1 MCNVYQSNDHHY
13 STYQIITEVYF
24 KEKAL
29 RSVLNI
35 HYQIFNQILL
45 ISDPIIAVQNDLDSS
60 LDKSELSS
68 RLDET
73 ISEPDESF
81 SEDHSP
87 ACSPGYITSPS
98 GVTVELLGQ
107 DLWKKFYKLGTE
119 MIITKAGR

>member
-1 MCNVYQSNDHHY
+1 MS
-13 STYQIITEVYF
+13 
-24 KEKAL
+24 
-29 RSVLNI
+29 
-35 HYQIFNQILL
+35 NQILF
-45 ISDPIIAVQNDLDSS
+45 IPDPIIPVQNDLDSS

-73 ISEPDESF
+73 ISEPDESL

-87 ACSPGYITSPS
+87 PCSPGYITSPS